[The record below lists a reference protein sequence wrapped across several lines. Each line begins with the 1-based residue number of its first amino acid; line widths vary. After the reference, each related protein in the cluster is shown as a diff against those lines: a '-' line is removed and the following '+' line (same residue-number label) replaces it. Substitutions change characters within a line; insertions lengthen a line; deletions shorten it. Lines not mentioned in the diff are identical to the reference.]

1 VILGIQIGI
10 TSGCAFY
17 DNNCIVYASSEERF
31 SNVKNDTNFPYKS
44 IQDGMQ
50 FLGIS
55 ENDIQE
61 VVLISQEMTP
71 IHFLIE
77 RESKFSIS
85 DYYFEQKKY
94 WYPKL
99 YESAKENYLDIFK
112 SKLNL
117 IGSKKDLYENLIKSS
132 YKNYSEI
139 WNQWRINEVSTYLKI
154 ASNKISIVNHEQS
167 HAAYAYF
174 ASPFRG
180 DDVLIVTCDGFGDK
194 ANATISECIDG
205 KIATIAT
212 YQNFNVGRVYRY
224 ITLLLGMK
232 PSEHE
237 FKVMGLAPYA
247 TEYEYKKP
255 YEIFKESY
263 SFNDGEIKFNPNM
276 KDNFFY
282 FKEKLE
288 GCRFDG
294 IAGGLQKF
302 CEDMMCDLTKY
313 WMEKKNKKR
322 VVLSGGVSLNIKAN
336 MEVGKLD
343 VVDDMFVAGS
353 GGDESLSIG
362 GIYLNRSNSGFGR
375 NIEPLKSLYLGNNLD
390 PSEVNKVLE
399 KVEKDG
405 KYTFIRDCAE
415 SYLAKEL
422 SEGKIL
428 GRVFGR
434 MEFGARAL
442 GNRSIL
448 ADPRS
453 SETIKKINRKIKN
466 RDFWM
471 PFTPSIL
478 DSDASTYLENKK
490 NFQFPFMSIACET
503 KGKAKDKIPAT
514 LHPADSTARPQIVSK
529 DTNFEYFNLISCF
542 KEITG
547 VGALLNTSLNLHG
560 YPIARSAEQAYFVF
574 DNSELDGLIL
584 DKHYIYRKYV

>member
-1 VILGIQIGI
+1 VIIGIQIGI

-17 DNNCIVYASSEERF
+17 ENNRIVYASSEERF

-44 IQDGMQ
+44 IQDGMN
-50 FLGIS
+50 FLNIS
-55 ENDIQE
+55 ENDIE
-61 VVLISQEMTP
+61 KVVLISQDMTP
-71 IHFLIE
+71 IHFLVE
-77 RESKFSIS
+77 REAKFSIA

-94 WYPKL
+94 WFPKL
-99 YESAKENYLDIFK
+99 YESAKQNYFDIFK

-117 IGSKKDLYENLIKSS
+117 SGSKKELYENLINSE
-132 YKNYSEI
+132 YENYSEI
-139 WNQWRINEVSTYLKI
+139 WNQWRIKEVSSYLKI
-154 ASNKISIVNHEQS
+154 SQNKISIMNHEQS

-180 DDVLIVTCDGFGDK
+180 DDVLILTCDGFGDK
-194 ANATISECIDG
+194 ANATISECING
-205 KIATIAT
+205 KIVTIAT

-255 YEIFKESY
+255 YEIFKQSY
-263 SFNDGEIKFNPNM
+263 SFEDGKIKFDPNM

-302 CEDMMCDLTKY
+302 CEDMICDLAEY
-313 WMEKKNKKR
+313 WMIKKNKKR

-336 MEVGKLD
+336 MEIGKLD
-343 VVDDMFVAGS
+343 IVHDLFVAGS

-362 GIYLNRSNSGFGR
+362 GIYLNQSNAGLGEK
-375 NIEPLKSLYLGNNLD
+375 IEPLKSLYLGSCLD
-390 PSEVNKVLE
+390 SSEVNKVLE

-405 KYTFIRDCAE
+405 EYLIIRNCSE
-415 SYLAKEL
+415 NYLAKEL

-428 GRVFGR
+428 GRIYGR

-478 DSDASTYLENKK
+478 DSDASEYLQNEK
-490 NFQFPFMSIACET
+490 NFQFPFMSIAAET
-503 KGKAKDKIPAT
+503 TSKAKEKIPAT
-514 LHPADSTARPQIVSK
+514 LHPADSTARPQIVSRES
-529 DTNFEYFNLISCF
+529 NFEYFNLISCF

-560 YPIARSAEQAYFVF
+560 YPIARSAEEGYFVF